1 MCLLYVSF
9 FTQIVVKFGFLVK
22 INRIKGRWRVVK

>member
-9 FTQIVVKFGFLVK
+9 FTQIVVKDGVLDE
-22 INRIKGRWRVVK
+22 INHIKGRWRVVK